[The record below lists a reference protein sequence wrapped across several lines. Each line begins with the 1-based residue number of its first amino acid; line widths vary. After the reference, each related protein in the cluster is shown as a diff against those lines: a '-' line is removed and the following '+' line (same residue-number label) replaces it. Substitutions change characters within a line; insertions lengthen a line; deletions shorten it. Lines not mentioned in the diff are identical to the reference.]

1 MSKKYFF
8 LFFFGIFFS
17 VSLTADNLYDENVFL
32 NLKEKILQDNSILI
46 KKIKAKISALSNRRN
61 KLKDLNKWSD
71 FNEKNYLLKVDKL
84 KENLKK
90 LGEKP
95 TKNLTPD
102 EIIKKLQKQ
111 LKFLN
116 NARVN
121 KNAKDTFTEENDS
134 VYKQKAG
141 KLIDSIIKLRMT
153 KN

>member
-17 VSLTADNLYDENVFL
+17 VSLTANNLYDENVFL

>member
-17 VSLTADNLYDENVFL
+17 VSLTANNLYDENVFL

-71 FNEKNYLLKVDKL
+71 FNEKNYLLKVHKL

-95 TKNLTPD
+95 TENLTPD